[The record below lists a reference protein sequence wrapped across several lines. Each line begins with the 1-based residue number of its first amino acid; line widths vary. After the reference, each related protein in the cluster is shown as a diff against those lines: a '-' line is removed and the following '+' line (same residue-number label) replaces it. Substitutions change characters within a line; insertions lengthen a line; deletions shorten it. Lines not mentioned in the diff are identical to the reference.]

1 MESFVNAASW
11 VLLLGGSF
19 FVLTGGVGLLRLP
32 DFFTRLHAA
41 SIPDTLGATMIIGGL
56 MLQAG
61 WSQPTLKLLL
71 IMVFMLLTGP
81 TASHALAKSSLH
93 GHLKPLL
100 RITKEIDS

>member
-1 MESFVNAASW
+1 MDAVINTVSW

-19 FVLTGGVGLLRLP
+19 FVVTGGVGLLRLP

-61 WSQPTLKLLL
+61 WSQHSLKLLL
-71 IMVFMLLTGP
+71 VMVFMLLTGP